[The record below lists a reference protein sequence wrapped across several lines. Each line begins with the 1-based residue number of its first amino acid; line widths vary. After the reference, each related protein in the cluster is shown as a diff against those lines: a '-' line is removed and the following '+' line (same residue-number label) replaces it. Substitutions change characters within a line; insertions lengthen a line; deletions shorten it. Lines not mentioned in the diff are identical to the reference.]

1 MRCVGLD
8 ELPLWPWHCCRCR
21 EQHRAA
27 GRWDVTLDEPLMQ
40 LVFTGALPDG
50 APPEEYPRLLA
61 TAKQLRAADGGRLL
75 MVDAWGRERVI
86 PPICER

>member
-1 MRCVGLD
+1 MNCPSSLGI
-8 ELPLWPWHCCRCR
+8 
-21 EQHRAA
+21 AA
-27 GRWDVTLDEPLMQ
+27 GAASNIGQRDVGDVTLDEPLMQ

-61 TAKQLRAADGGRLL
+61 AAKQLRAADGGRLL